1 MKFSTLIYTALVAQG
16 INAHYTIPDLISNGS
31 TSAVTSVTDPEFR
44 CYELDLQNTAGATGT
59 ATVSAGSTIGFKG
72 VDIHFDSRLRND
84 AFYHPGV
91 KYFSV
96 YMAKASPAANSPA
109 AGTGQTWFKVW
120 EDAPVYKNGA
130 LVFPSQT
137 MDSFT
142 FTVPKS
148 LPNGQYLIR
157 AEQIALHSASTF
169 GGAQFY
175 ISCAQVNIV
184 NGGNGNPSPLV
195 SIPGVYTGRE
205 PGILINIY
213 SLPANYPGYQSRKTI
228 MFFVLPVIY
237 LFVLY
242 QLVLQFGEDEK
253 VVCCSDHGD
262 LALLHY
268 MSYDVSYL
276 AFSN

>member
-1 MKFSTLIYTALVAQG
+1 
-16 INAHYTIPDLISNGS
+16 
-31 TSAVTSVTDPEFR
+31 
-44 CYELDLQNTAGATGT
+44 
-59 ATVSAGSTIGFKG
+59 
-72 VDIHFDSRLRND
+72 
-84 AFYHPGV
+84 
-91 KYFSV
+91 
-96 YMAKASPAANSPA
+96 MAKASPAANSPA

-130 LVFPSQT
+130 LVFPSQSASYHCRPSSGT
-137 MDSFT
+137 DTRIKISSYGLLHLYCSEEFAEWAIPNPCGAGKHNAMDQVQKAS
-142 FTVPKS
+142 
-148 LPNGQYLIR
+148 LIR
-157 AEQIALHSASTF
+157 AKIALHSASTF

-195 SIPGVYTGRE
+195 SIPGVYTGVRIASFSSFRSPLSSHDCYKRE